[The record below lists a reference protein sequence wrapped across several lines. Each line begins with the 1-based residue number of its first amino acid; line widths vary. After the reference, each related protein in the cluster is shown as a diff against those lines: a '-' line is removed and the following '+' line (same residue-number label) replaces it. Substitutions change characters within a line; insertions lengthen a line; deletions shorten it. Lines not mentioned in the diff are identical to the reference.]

1 MGLVWKLSRSIGS
14 QQSHA
19 RIPGGGASLQQLQIL
34 VLTIYFCY
42 FQKCFHH
49 CQALRLFAVTTQSL
63 SAWFE

>member
-42 FQKCFHH
+42 FQKCFG
-49 CQALRLFAVTTQSL
+49 L
-63 SAWFE
+63 